1 MCSAQRLGW
10 LNKSYGSTLA
20 TKLDGAQGKV
30 GRLVKDETVQNGR
43 YCVTTERVKQSSQT
57 VRGIANSK
65 DSVLIQGLVHGRRS
79 VRGYPKVRSELSA
92 MEHQNFLFDMERL
105 QIVLVGNIGPGF
117 RQWCTNSSERRVCAS
132 ELALDESLSH
142 QHMGAV
148 YHQGRSPSACTSE
161 SHGGRRNQV
170 NDQELLEA
178 PLR

>member
-105 QIVLVGNIGPGF
+105 RP
-117 RQWCTNSSERRVCAS
+117 QWCTNSSERRVCAS

-148 YHQGRSPSACTSE
+148 YHQGRRPSACTSE